1 MARSPEKRGN
11 GGAIIVRFNLNVG
24 APDRYV
30 ARPAFRASGE
40 SRMEKLMTNPTE
52 QIERHLIR
60 ASGSA
65 TLAFGAATVAYIIKG
80 VHWALLHIY
89 GLQAVAFDNVIGA
102 IAWMGGPMDVGF
114 YTFLASEGIQSMV
127 FAAIERNEWRRRLE
141 EERAERERERAE
153 KERARAE
160 AEKERAARE
169 AAERRI
175 QELEKRLA
183 DNGESRRGD
192 AS

>member
-1 MARSPEKRGN
+1 
-11 GGAIIVRFNLNVG
+11 
-24 APDRYV
+24 
-30 ARPAFRASGE
+30 
-40 SRMEKLMTNPTE
+40 MTNPTE

-80 VHWALLHIY
+80 VHWALFHAY
-89 GLQAVAFDNVIGA
+89 GLQAAAFDNVIGA

-141 EERAERERERAE
+141 EERAEAEKARAERERERAERERERAE
-153 KERARAE
+153 KERAHAEAERARAE
-160 AEKERAARE
+160 AEVAKQ
-169 AAERRI
+169 RI
-175 QELEKRLA
+175 LELEKRLA
-183 DNGESRRGD
+183 DSESRRGD

>member
-1 MARSPEKRGN
+1 
-11 GGAIIVRFNLNVG
+11 
-24 APDRYV
+24 
-30 ARPAFRASGE
+30 
-40 SRMEKLMTNPTE
+40 MTNPTE

-80 VHWALLHIY
+80 VHWILFHAY
-89 GLQAVAFDNVIGA
+89 GLQAAALDNIIGA

-141 EERAERERERAE
+141 EERAEAEKARAERERERAERERERAE
-153 KERARAE
+153 KERAHAE
-160 AEKERAARE
+160 AERAR
-169 AAERRI
+169 AESEVAKQRI
-175 QELEKRLA
+175 LELEKRLA
-183 DNGESRRGD
+183 DSESRRGD

>member
-1 MARSPEKRGN
+1 
-11 GGAIIVRFNLNVG
+11 
-24 APDRYV
+24 
-30 ARPAFRASGE
+30 
-40 SRMEKLMTNPTE
+40 MEKLMTNPTE

-80 VHWALLHIY
+80 AHWVLLHAY
-89 GLQAVAFDNVIGA
+89 GLQAAAFDNVIGV
-102 IAWMGGPMDVGF
+102 INWMGGPMDVGF
-114 YTFLASEGIQSMV
+114 YTFLASEGVQSMV

-141 EERAERERERAE
+141 ESERRSEEGERRLEEERAEKEKERAEKEKERAE
-153 KERARAE
+153 KER
-160 AEKERAARE
+160 ERAARE
-169 AAERRI
+169 ASERRI

-183 DNGESRRGD
+183 ESESRRGD

>member
-1 MARSPEKRGN
+1 
-11 GGAIIVRFNLNVG
+11 
-24 APDRYV
+24 
-30 ARPAFRASGE
+30 
-40 SRMEKLMTNPTE
+40 MTNPTE

-80 VHWALLHIY
+80 VHWILFHAY
-89 GLQAVAFDNVIGA
+89 GLQAAAFDNVVGA

-141 EERAERERERAE
+141 ESERRAEEGERRAEEGERRLEEERAE
-153 KERARAE
+153 KEKERAE
-160 AEKERAARE
+160 KEKERAEKEKERAARE
-169 AAERRI
+169 ASERRI

>member
-1 MARSPEKRGN
+1 M
-11 GGAIIVRFNLNVG
+11 
-24 APDRYV
+24 
-30 ARPAFRASGE
+30 SGE

-80 VHWALLHIY
+80 VHWALFHAY
-89 GLQAVAFDNVIGA
+89 GLQAAAFDNIIGA

-141 EERAERERERAE
+141 EERAEAEKARVERERERAE
-153 KERARAE
+153 KESARAE
-160 AEKERAARE
+160 VEKERAARE
-169 AAERRI
+169 AAERRN

-183 DNGESRRGD
+183 DSESRRGD